1 MKVEPGM
8 LATFERVLE
17 GVFAPPIWFPG
28 SKFSRARKARLEIE
42 KMLISAVREKKEM
55 EGRLEGGEEDGL
67 LMSRLVS
74 GMIKGEISEEEV
86 VDNMVLLV
94 FAAHDTTSYAI
105 AMTFKMLA
113 QHPNC

>member
-1 MKVEPGM
+1 
-8 LATFERVLE
+8 
-17 GVFAPPIWFPG
+17 
-28 SKFSRARKARLEIE
+28 
-42 KMLISAVREKKEM
+42 MLISAVREKKKEM

-113 QHPNC
+113 QHPNCYALLLQGTIIFEAFIRFKVIF